1 MAIFCTCGSNNLE
14 TVEDGWVNA
23 ARGLESTELSLHL
36 CNILRDNCRGISRGK
51 KCGLRYV
58 KTAIFCT
65 GGSNNWKTVEDG
77 WVHAARA
84 AFSD

>member
-36 CNILRDNCRGISRGK
+36 CNILRDNWASPGEKNVGY
-51 KCGLRYV
+51 G
-58 KTAIFCT
+58 T
-65 GGSNNWKTVEDG
+65 
-77 WVHAARA
+77 
-84 AFSD
+84 